1 MPVLNRVSIVFGLA
15 FFLTAG
21 AVQAKNAHDFVFET
35 PAGEE
40 IALSDFAGRPVLV
53 AITDSYCGL
62 TNQYPDLQA
71 LWERYDADGL
81 MVLGVPTDA
90 FVTRQSM
97 SPREFMQY
105 CRRMINITFPLAD
118 TIAIQGENAHPFFD
132 WLEAQAGLD
141 ALPRLPFY
149 KYLIGAQGELLGWFP
164 PATDPNAAAIRD
176 AIERSLGA
184 PRAAS

>member
-1 MPVLNRVSIVFGLA
+1 MPSTRAACVFLVVSILA
-15 FFLTAG
+15 IPG
-21 AVQAKNAHDFVFET
+21 GVQAENAHDFVFET

-176 AIERSLGA
+176 AIERALGSST
-184 PRAAS
+184 ASS